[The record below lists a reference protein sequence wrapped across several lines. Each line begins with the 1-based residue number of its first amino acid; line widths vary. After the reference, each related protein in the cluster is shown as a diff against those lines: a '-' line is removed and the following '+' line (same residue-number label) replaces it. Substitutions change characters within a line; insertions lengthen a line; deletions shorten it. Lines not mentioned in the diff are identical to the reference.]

1 MAPHFVGGARLKKK
15 RKRSVWVTI
24 SNQKTLLIMSV
35 PLLLYQILFK
45 YVPIYGWS
53 MAFQKFKPGRSMWEQ
68 KWIGF
73 DNFKKLFTGVM
84 GERFIQDIINTLG
97 QSILTL
103 LLGTIFAIIL
113 SLMLNEVKNGAF
125 KRVIQNITYMPHFLS
140 WIIVAGIVSSAL
152 AAPSSGGFINSV
164 LMSLHVIQEPIQF
177 LSKPE
182 YFWGIAAV
190 SHLWKE
196 LGWNTILYLAA
207 MTAID
212 PTLYEAAEMDGAGRF
227 RKIWNITLP
236 CIRPTIVI
244 LLIMSTGYILEAG
257 FEIPYFLGNGLVVEK
272 SETIDVFVMRYG
284 YQMGNYSMAVVAG
297 MFKTIVSIIIVGLVN
312 NIAGR
317 LGQETLV

>member
-1 MAPHFVGGARLKKK
+1 MWA
-15 RKRSVWVTI
+15 TI
-24 SNQKTLLIMSV
+24 MSQKVLLIMSI

-53 MAFQKFKPGRSMWEQ
+53 IAFQNFKPGRGLWEQ
-68 KWIGF
+68 KWVGF
-73 DNFKKLFTGVM
+73 DNFVKLFTGVM
-84 GERFIQDIINTLG
+84 GERFTRAVVNTLG

-103 LLGTIFAIIL
+103 ILGTIFAILL
-113 SLMLNEVKNGAF
+113 SLMLNEVKNVAF
-125 KRVIQNITYMPHFLS
+125 KRVLQNITYMPHFLS
-140 WIIVAGIVSSAL
+140 WIIVAGIISIALSA
-152 AAPSSGGFINSV
+152 PNSGGFINSL
-164 LMSLHVIQEPIQF
+164 LMSLNLIQEPIEF

-182 YFWGIAAV
+182 YFWGIAAG

-236 CIRPTIVI
+236 SIRPTIVI
-244 LLIMSTGYILEAG
+244 LLIMSTGFILEAG
-257 FEIPYFLGNGLVVEK
+257 FEIPYFLGNGLVVER

-297 MFKTIVSIIIVGLVN
+297 MFKTIVAIIIVGMVN
-312 NIAGR
+312 YTAGR
-317 LGQETLV
+317 LGEETLV

>member
-1 MAPHFVGGARLKKK
+1 MWATLFE
-15 RKRSVWVTI
+15 
-24 SNQKTLLIMSV
+24 QKALLIMSI

-45 YVPIYGWS
+45 YIPIYGWS

-68 KWIGF
+68 EWVGF
-73 DNFKKLFTGVM
+73 DNFKKLFTGIN

-103 LLGTIFAIIL
+103 VLGTVFAIIL
-113 SLMLNEVKNGAF
+113 ALMLNEVKDGVF

-140 WIIVAGIVSSAL
+140 WIIVAGIVSVAL
-152 AAPSSGGFINSV
+152 SAPSSGGFINSA
-164 LMSLHVIQEPIQF
+164 LLSLHIIDEPIQF

-182 YFWGIAAV
+182 YFWGIAAL

-207 MTAID
+207 ITAID
-212 PTLYEAAEMDGAGRF
+212 PSLYEAAEMDGAGRF
-227 RKIWNITLP
+227 GKIWNITLP
-236 CIRPTIVI
+236 GIRPTIVI

-284 YQMGNYSMAVVAG
+284 YQMGNYSLAVVAG
-297 MFKTIVSIIIVGLVN
+297 MFKTVVGIIIVGIVN
-312 NIAGR
+312 FIAGR
-317 LGQETLV
+317 LGEETLI